1 MITKLLKGIAPAAAL
16 AMGAMVTGCG
26 GMNITIN
33 DEDGVPL
40 SELDLSGAAP
50 DELVLASPDSVVI
63 TQGDALTINV
73 EGDDDVTEAMR
84 FTLDEDTIG
93 IMRKPDFDGD
103 GRVATVRVTM
113 PGPKSLVM
121 AGSGNIAAQTMAEQ
135 SDITIAGSGR
145 IDVASLSASKLD
157 LNVMGSGQ
165 VGAAGTLSNLEL
177 NIAGSGQAQ
186 LDELTIETA
195 DITIA
200 GSGSGA
206 FASDGEVDATIMGSG
221 NVTVY
226 GRATCSVNAMGS
238 GKLTCKPAEPEAETD
253 QEAGDE

>member
-1 MITKLLKGIAPAAAL
+1 MINKLLKGIAPAAAL
-16 AMGAMVTGCG
+16 AMSAMVAGCD
-26 GMNITIN
+26 MNISIN

-73 EGDDDVTEAMR
+73 EGDDDVTDAMR

-93 IMRKPDFDGD
+93 IMRKSNFDSD

-113 PGPKSLVM
+113 PNPKSLVM
-121 AGSGNIAAQTMAEQ
+121 AGSGNIASETMADQ
-135 SDITIAGSGR
+135 SEITIAGSGR
-145 IDVASLSASKLD
+145 IDIAGLAASNLD
-157 LNVMGSGQ
+157 LNLMGSGQ
-165 VGAAGTLSNLEL
+165 VGAAGTLANLEL
-177 NIAGSGQAQ
+177 NIAGSGSAEF
-186 LDELTIETA
+186 DELTIQTA
-195 DITIA
+195 DVNIA

-206 FASDGEVDATIMGSG
+206 FASDGSVEANIMGSG

-226 GRATCSVNAMGS
+226 GRATCEVSAMGS
-238 GKLTCKPAEPEAETD
+238 GKLTCKPAEPEAEAGE
-253 QEAGDE
+253 EASDE